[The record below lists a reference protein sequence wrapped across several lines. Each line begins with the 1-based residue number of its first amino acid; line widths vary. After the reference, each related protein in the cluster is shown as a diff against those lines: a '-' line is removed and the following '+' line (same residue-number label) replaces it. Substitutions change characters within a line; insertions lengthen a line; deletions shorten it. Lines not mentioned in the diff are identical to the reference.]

1 MKRKVFLATVCFLV
15 ITFVLMFIGCTHK
28 DAESTSSNEGFFW
41 DQDESELV
49 DVKIVDDEVY
59 LYYSLCFD
67 NRNDDCSVQVSSV
80 TGSFSKFDCKGW
92 LKHQKAFVAETEDGQ
107 NGLLIPPKT
116 KTSVVF
122 VFQGEY
128 LGGEIKEDM
137 RLDTLVFLQNHIW
150 SQSQ

>member
-1 MKRKVFLATVCFLV
+1 MPAFRKFLV
-15 ITFVLMFIGCTHK
+15 FILINFTLIFIGCTPNNTVS
-28 DAESTSSNEGFFW
+28 APSEEGFFW